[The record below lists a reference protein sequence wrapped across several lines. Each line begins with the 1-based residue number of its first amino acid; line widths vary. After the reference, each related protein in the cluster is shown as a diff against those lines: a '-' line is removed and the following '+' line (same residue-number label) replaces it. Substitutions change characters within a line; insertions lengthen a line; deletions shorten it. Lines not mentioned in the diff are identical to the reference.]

1 MLTYNSSLQRQPP
14 TREIDRDAAT
24 KAMRTTPYAAYNQNH
39 RDVMAALGGLAGSQ
53 FNVAADKANTDYDLA
68 QQQAQRQLVL
78 AGLQQM
84 GEAQQNNNSLANAR
98 LQNMVGFSSGL
109 LRNLFS

>member
-14 TREIDRDAAT
+14 SREIDRAAAA
-24 KAMRTTPYAAYNQNH
+24 KSMRTSPYAAYNQNH

-53 FNVAADKANTDYDLA
+53 FELASEKANTDYDLA

-84 GEAQQNNNSLANAR
+84 GEAQQNNNSLANTR